1 MLRLILILYLIIA
14 VALRVVIFYRTSA
27 RCEDTNIHQ
36 LAQARDLKRQSDRYD
51 QICVSLRGRVVA
63 SGSWLNLF
71 LIQHYI
77 LETEGGERFYV
88 FVENEAVPVRGTTQI
103 ICTGTFRQF
112 YSTEFGQM
120 TGIVESS
127 KMYLDDSTDPPRVQ
141 EANSQAPLR

>member
-1 MLRLILILYLIIA
+1 MAA
-14 VALRVVIFYRTSA
+14 VLKVAIFHRNSPMCDGA
-27 RCEDTNIHQ
+27 NIHQ

-51 QICVSLRGRVVA
+51 QMCVSLRGRVAA

-77 LETEGGERFYV
+77 FETEDGQQFYV
-88 FVENEAVPVRGTTQI
+88 FVENEAVPVRGTTLM

-120 TGIVESS
+120 IGIVEIS
-127 KMYLDDSTDPPRVQ
+127 KVYMNESTDPSKMQ
-141 EANSQAPLR
+141 KANGQAPLE